1 METAWVFINGWMNSE
16 IVVCIYT
23 YIIYISIHIHTHNG
37 ILFRH
42 KKDRNLAI
50 GDNMDGITKGNMLTE
65 ISHKEKQILY
75 DFYFLWTL
83 KKQKPQLIHTGTR
96 LVVARDTRLEVR
108 RNGWRI
114 RLKQVN
120 EKVKKKKLFLPYLHK

>member
-1 METAWVFINGWMNSE
+1 MEYYSDIKRIEILPLVTTWMD
-16 IVVCIYT
+16 
-23 YIIYISIHIHTHNG
+23 H
-37 ILFRH
+37 
-42 KKDRNLAI
+42 
-50 GDNMDGITKGNMLTE
+50 KGNMLTE

-108 RNGWRI
+108 RNG
-114 RLKQVN
+114 
-120 EKVKKKKLFLPYLHK
+120 